1 MRPATVCSDGGEV
14 VQETENTK
22 VVQDAYAA
30 FGRGDIPALLT
41 YLTDDVRWQ
50 PVVGTTAQVPFS
62 GEREGKAKVAEFFEL
77 VADFERF
84 EQFEPR
90 EFVAQGDKVVAIG
103 HYRAVT
109 KPTGRSFESDFVM
122 VFTLRGGKVARFQ
135 EFTDSAG
142 INAAFA

>member
-1 MRPATVCSDGGEV
+1 M
-14 VQETENTK
+14 QEAQNTK

-30 FGRGDIPALLT
+30 FGRGDIPTLLG
-41 YLTDDVRWQ
+41 YMTDDIHWQ
-50 PVVGTTAQVPFS
+50 PVIGTAKHVPFS
-62 GEREGKAKVAEFFEL
+62 GERKGKASVAEFFKR
-77 VADFERF
+77 VAESEDFQ
-84 EQFEPR
+84 QFEPR

-109 KPTGRSFESDFVM
+109 KATGKSFESDFVM
-122 VFTLRGGKVARFQ
+122 VFTLRDGKVATFR

>member
-1 MRPATVCSDGGEV
+1 MNEA
-14 VQETENTK
+14 ENTK

-30 FGRGDIPALLT
+30 FGRGDIPTLLG
-41 YLTDDVRWQ
+41 YMTDDVKWQ
-50 PVVGTTAQVPFS
+50 PVIGTASTVPFS
-62 GEREGKAKVAEFFEL
+62 GEREGKAKVAEFFKI
-77 VADFERF
+77 VAESEDFR
-84 EQFEPR
+84 QFEPR

-103 HYRAVT
+103 HYHAVT
-109 KPTGRSFESDFVM
+109 KTTGKSFESDFVM